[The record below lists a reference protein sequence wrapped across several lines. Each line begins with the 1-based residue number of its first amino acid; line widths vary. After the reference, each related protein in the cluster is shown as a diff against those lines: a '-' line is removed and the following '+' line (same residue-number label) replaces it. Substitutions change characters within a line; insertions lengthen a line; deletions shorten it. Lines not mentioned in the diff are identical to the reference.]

1 MQTTIGIGKPMHE
14 KNPYPFAC
22 VSQALRG
29 ADQGMNLFC
38 LHPGVMMGQQAGKQK
53 VAWQIL
59 FSAISGG
66 ELRLPTE

>member
-1 MQTTIGIGKPMHE
+1 MYE
-14 KNPYPFAC
+14 NNSDSFAC
-22 VSQALRG
+22 ISQALRG

-59 FSAISGG
+59 FSAISEG
-66 ELRLPTE
+66 ELRLLTE